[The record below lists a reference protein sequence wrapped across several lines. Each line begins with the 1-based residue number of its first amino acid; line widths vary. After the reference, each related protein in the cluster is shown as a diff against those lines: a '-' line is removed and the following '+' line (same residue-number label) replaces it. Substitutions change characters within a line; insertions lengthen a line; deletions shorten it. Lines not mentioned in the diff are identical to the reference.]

1 MRKQTK
7 SAIVKQI
14 CILLFSILVPF
25 ASLFSQSSDFG
36 IEIISEPLINNAQIV
51 ELSTLINADGNS
63 SVRLITIQIT
73 NFTEQEADDLYLDID
88 VFSSREGLLM
98 ESHQRNDVP
107 FGLLPGQTASVSN
120 IDLSMGRLPNTRN
133 RVVFNGRLTSDGR
146 ALFNRLRGVTSLPA
160 DEYTIEVRLYQRN
173 NSVNGGILVG
183 SSSVTLGGNLIDS
196 DLSIYLLSP
205 GETVGS
211 GVTISNPYPE
221 FRWEGQQ
228 GQTYRLVLVEAV
240 AGEDPQALLESA
252 ISTASSRGGAE
263 RLLEHEYLDVQVDG
277 TSFSYPSFGTKSL
290 QPGKRYYWQV
300 YTELQTTSGVRER
313 ASEIWSFTMRDSRE
327 SVAGVEIDDE
337 LSELLISVI
346 GAVKTERIIREGF
359 SLFEIEID
367 GRVLSGEAAKEEL
380 LQLLDMMRNERIKL
394 KD

>member
-1 MRKQTK
+1 
-7 SAIVKQI
+7 
-14 CILLFSILVPF
+14 
-25 ASLFSQSSDFG
+25 
-36 IEIISEPLINNAQIV
+36 
-51 ELSTLINADGNS
+51 
-63 SVRLITIQIT
+63 
-73 NFTEQEADDLYLDID
+73 
-88 VFSSREGLLM
+88 M

-107 FGLLPGQTASVSN
+107 FGLLPGQSASVSN

-337 LSELLISVI
+337 LSELLISII
-346 GAVKTERIIREGF
+346 GTVKTERIIREGF

-367 GRVLSGEAAKEEL
+367 
-380 LQLLDMMRNERIKL
+380 
-394 KD
+394 

>member
-277 TSFSYPSFGTKSL
+277 TSFSYPSFGTKLL